1 MTVKKQDSPL
11 SLLFRDNTIAKD
23 LINHV
28 LAFPE
33 EIHAEDLPEGDTR
46 ETGKYETGLKS
57 FFRTRYRDVKADS
70 DCWHGKP
77 AAPESD
83 NDTAGAGRRS
93 AGLPAAV
100 F

>member
-1 MTVKKQDSPL
+1 MIVKKQDSPL
-11 SLLFRDNTIAKD
+11 SLLFRDNSIAKD

-33 EIHAEDLPEGDTR
+33 EIHAEDLSEGDTYTIQGCI
-46 ETGKYETGLKS
+46 ETGEKW
-57 FFRTRYRDVKADS
+57 KADS